1 LRFVSPALKHV
12 LFPALSGSGYL
23 RYRAPADPAIV
34 TYHGVFPAGYKIRNQ
49 ALDGNLVYAH
59 SLRRQL
65 RFLKKRY
72 HVMSPDDFVHWFEG
86 KLSAPP
92 RSIMLTCDDALRN
105 TLTEMV
111 PILREHGLSCLFF
124 ATGASAGDT
133 PSLLWYDELYLMLL
147 EAKGTIAL
155 KLPEAGVDSGAIA
168 PNAKH
173 SCWWNLVERLSQ
185 FDAKLRRELLDQIR
199 DQLKLPE
206 NWSEQFFDD
215 PVLAARFLT
224 LDIGELRQ
232 LTAAGMTVGAHTL
245 SHPILARAP
254 EDLAWREI
262 SESRSV
268 LEKALGRP
276 IWAFGYPFGNAA
288 TVTARDYRLA
298 EQAGFRF
305 GFMNFGGRV
314 DAKTNRFALPRFH
327 VAADMGLAEFEAHLS
342 GFYDSLRKRLLGSS
356 EQDVGGVPGGTG

>member
-1 LRFVSPALKHV
+1 MRFVSPALKHV
-12 LFPALSGSGYL
+12 LVPALSGSGYL
-23 RYRAPADPAIV
+23 RYWAPADPAIV

-49 ALDGNLVYAH
+49 ALDGNLVYAD

-65 RFLKKRY
+65 RFLKKHY

-86 KLSAPP
+86 RLSVPP
-92 RSIMLTCDDALRN
+92 RSILLTCDDALRN
-105 TLTEMV
+105 VRTEMV
-111 PILREHGLSCLFF
+111 PILKELGLTSLFF

-147 EAKGTIAL
+147 DAKGNVVL
-155 KLPEAGVDSGAIA
+155 QLPEAGVDSCVIA
-168 PNAKH
+168 SHARH

-185 FDAKLRRELLDQIR
+185 FDGKLRRELLDQIR

-215 PVLAARFLT
+215 PVLAARFLI

-232 LTAAGMTVGAHTL
+232 LTAAGMSVGAHTL

-262 SESRSV
+262 SESRRV
-268 LEKALGRP
+268 LETALGQP
-276 IWAFGYPFGNAA
+276 IWAFGYPFGNSA

-298 EQAGFRF
+298 KQAGFRF

-314 DAKTNRFALPRFH
+314 DAKADRFALPRIH
-327 VAADMGLAEFEAHLS
+327 VTADMQLADFEAHVS
-342 GFYDSLRKRLLGSS
+342 GFYDSIRQRLLGA
-356 EQDVGGVPGGTG
+356 EVGARRIG

>member
-1 LRFVSPALKHV
+1 MRFVSPALKHV

-23 RYRAPADPAIV
+23 RYWAPADPAIV

-49 ALDGNLVYAH
+49 ALDGNLVYAD

-65 RFLKKRY
+65 RFLKKHY

-86 KLSAPP
+86 RLSVPP
-92 RSIMLTCDDALRN
+92 RSILLTCDDALRN
-105 TLTEMV
+105 VRTEMV
-111 PILREHGLSCLFF
+111 PILQEFGLTALFF

-147 EAKGTIAL
+147 DAKGNVVL
-155 KLPEAGVDSGAIA
+155 QLPEAGVDSCVIA
-168 PNAKH
+168 SHARH

-185 FDAKLRRELLDQIR
+185 FDGKLRRELLDQIR

-215 PVLAARFLT
+215 PVLAARFLI

-232 LTAAGMTVGAHTL
+232 LTAAGMSVGAHTL

-262 SESRSV
+262 SESRRV
-268 LEKALGRP
+268 LETALGQP
-276 IWAFGYPFGNAA
+276 IWAFGYPFGNSA

-298 EQAGFRF
+298 QQAGFRF

-314 DAKTNRFALPRFH
+314 DAKADRFALPRIH
-327 VAADMGLAEFEAHLS
+327 VTADMQLADFEAHVS
-342 GFYDSLRKRLLGSS
+342 GFYDSIRQRLLGGA
-356 EQDVGGVPGGTG
+356 EAGARRIG

>member
-1 LRFVSPALKHV
+1 MRFVSPALKHV

-23 RYRAPADPAIV
+23 RYWAPADPAIV

-49 ALDGNLVYAH
+49 ALDGNLVYAD

-65 RFLKKRY
+65 RFLKKHY

-86 KLSAPP
+86 RLSVPP

-105 TLTEMV
+105 VRTEMV
-111 PILREHGLSCLFF
+111 PILKELGLTSLFF

-147 EAKGTIAL
+147 DAKGNVVL
-155 KLPEAGVDSGAIA
+155 QLPEAGVDSCVIA
-168 PNAKH
+168 SHARH

-185 FDAKLRRELLDQIR
+185 FDGKLRRELLDQIR

-215 PVLAARFLT
+215 PVLAARFLI

-232 LTAAGMTVGAHTL
+232 LTAAGMSVGAHTL

-262 SESRSV
+262 SESRRV
-268 LEKALGRP
+268 LETALGQP
-276 IWAFGYPFGNAA
+276 IWAFGYPFGNSA

-298 EQAGFRF
+298 KQAGFRF

-314 DAKTNRFALPRFH
+314 DAKADRFALPRIH
-327 VAADMGLAEFEAHLS
+327 VTADMQLADFEAHVS
-342 GFYDSLRKRLLGSS
+342 GFYDSIRQRLLGA
-356 EQDVGGVPGGTG
+356 EVGARRIG